1 MVDIIAS
8 RAAGYRLTW
17 IIAAFMVPILFFGF
31 FMHKSLYEE
40 ASLANREHSGAEL
53 IHYIIPIYVGAAGEN
68 IEANAIAA
76 LTSRG
81 VQYAKDLNA
90 TEAFG
95 ELAKTLEAPVPDYAA
110 ILVAARELVSVAS
123 DNSNIILDAEAETFY
138 LASTVGVGFPSMVDF
153 LKTLQRNTKRH
164 LLTSSS
170 SAETLA
176 PVLLGLSNLNLT
188 SAQTIHNIHKA
199 YQNSTHSEVYKP
211 MFEVGDAVEQRI
223 SRYTKDISTYY
234 ARRDVQANKTLFEVA
249 QNVGPILEEYRKS
262 WGLANSRFD
271 LLLEQ
276 RINVVTRKIGN
287 HILIGIASVMLG
299 LGLAIGMFR
308 STLRRLDGVEL
319 AHRDAV
325 EARSE
330 AEELAKSISIIN
342 DDVVRMN
349 HELSDNVKKLKNAQD
364 ELVKKGRMEQMGQLT
379 ATIAHELRNPLG
391 AVRTSAFLIER
402 KLKDKGMG
410 VEPQLL
416 RINNGISRCDNIIT
430 QLLDFSRTKQLA
442 TRSDDLDGWLA
453 KTIEEEAK
461 TLPAVVEIQCILGL
475 DGLLVPFDPSR
486 MQRAIINLVSNAS
499 EAMVGNGEDPSRF
512 AVINPVISISSK
524 VVDGF
529 ALITVADNGP
539 GISPENLIRI
549 REPLFTT
556 KSFGTGLG
564 IPAVEQIATQHGGTL
579 ELTSELGKG
588 AAFTIKIPLVQLEEA
603 AA

>member
-8 RAAGYRLTW
+8 RAAGFRLTW

-31 FMHKSLYEE
+31 FMQKSLYEE
-40 ASLANREHSGAEL
+40 ASLANREHNGAEL
-53 IHYIIPIYVGAAGEN
+53 IHYVIPIYIGAATEKINADAISALATRGS
-68 IEANAIAA
+68 ANAE
-76 LTSRG
+76 
-81 VQYAKDLNA
+81 KLNA
-90 TEAFG
+90 TVPFD
-95 ELAKTLEAPVPDYAA
+95 ELIKTLQAPVSDYMA

-138 LASTVGVGFPSMVDF
+138 LASTVGVGFPSMVDY
-153 LKTLQRNTKRH
+153 LKTLQKNAKRH

-170 SAETLA
+170 GAETLA
-176 PVLLGLSNLNLT
+176 PVLLGVSNLNLA

-199 YQNSTHSEVYKP
+199 YQNSARLDVYKP

-223 SRYTKDISTYY
+223 SRYTKDISTYF
-234 ARRDVQANKTLFEVA
+234 ARRDGQANKTLFEFA
-249 QNVGPILEEYRKS
+249 QNTGPILEEYRKS
-262 WGLANSRFD
+262 WSLANSRFE

-276 RINVVTRKIGN
+276 RINTISRKIGN

-319 AHRDAV
+319 AHRQAV
-325 EARSE
+325 DARSE
-330 AEELAKSISIIN
+330 AEELAKSITIIN

-349 HELSDNVKKLKNAQD
+349 HELSDNVKKLKSAQD

-402 KLKDKGMG
+402 KIKDKGMG

-430 QLLDFSRTKQLA
+430 QLLDFSRTKQLT
-442 TRSDDLDGWLA
+442 TRSDNLDDWLA

-461 TLPAVVEIQCILGL
+461 TLPAAVEIQCILGL
-475 DGLLVPFDPSR
+475 GGLMVPFDPAR
-486 MQRAIINLVSNAS
+486 MHRAIINLVANAS
-499 EAMVGNGEDPSRF
+499 EAMVGNGEDPTRF
-512 AVINPVISISSK
+512 AVANPVITISSSA
-524 VVDGF
+524 VNGF
-529 ALITVADNGP
+529 ANITVADNGP
-539 GISPENLIRI
+539 GISPENITRI

-579 ELTSELGKG
+579 ELTSEVGKG
-588 AAFTIKIPLVQLEEA
+588 AAFTIRIPLVQSEEVA
-603 AA
+603 A